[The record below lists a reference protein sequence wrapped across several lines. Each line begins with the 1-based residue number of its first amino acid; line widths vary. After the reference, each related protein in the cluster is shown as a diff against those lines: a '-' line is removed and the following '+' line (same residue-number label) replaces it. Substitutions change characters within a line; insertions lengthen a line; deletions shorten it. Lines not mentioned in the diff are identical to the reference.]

1 VKNNADMSTLTR
13 KEIDRQRREEDF
25 LSAAE
30 RLFAQKGYHNTSIED
45 IAVEAQYGTGTVYR
59 YFETKE
65 ELYAVLM
72 ERKSREYLGF
82 LKKQVAAAHAPMDKI
97 RSLVSGKID
106 FFVRNKEFF
115 RIYAA
120 EGATLR
126 WTFRDRFQEQ
136 LKGVYQE
143 YQAFHQETFSACM
156 KPGGLRRMD
165 AAMMASVFS
174 GMTNHLLL
182 EALNN
187 ETADALEQ
195 ARAFLLELV
204 ERGFAHPGQPSGS

>member
-1 VKNNADMSTLTR
+1 MKNNIARSSLTR

-25 LSAAE
+25 LSTAE

-45 IAVEAQYGTGTVYR
+45 IAGEAKYATGTVYR

-65 ELYAVLM
+65 ALYAVLM
-72 ERKSREYLGF
+72 ERQSRKYLAF
-82 LKKQVAAAHAPMDKI
+82 LREQVAEARTPCDKL
-97 RSLVSGKID
+97 RALVNGKVE
-106 FFVRNKEFF
+106 FFMRHKEFF

-120 EGATLR
+120 EGAILR

-143 YQAFHQETFSACM
+143 YHAFLQETFRACM

-165 AAMMASVFS
+165 AEKLASVFS
-174 GMTNHLLL
+174 GMVNYLLL
-182 EALNN
+182 EALND

-195 ARAFLLELV
+195 ARAFLLELL
-204 ERGFAHPGQPSGS
+204 ERGFAQPGRSTGS